1 MSYFGE
7 ARKWLEDRRENNVA
21 YVQRAD
27 VAGFVPTIIVKEFL
41 RYTMPALQAAS
52 RVTRADRFAGAA
64 NFGDTIQVPTHL
76 TRLGTTQLL
85 TGIDSQ
91 GAEADPVSVTFTAP
105 TTGNVQLLI
114 SQWWYSAFQL
124 GVYATHLANQDL
136 GNILEQSA
144 RDSLAVKIDSTLT
157 DEFDTFTTVVGTD
170 NVPLTDGDV
179 REANEDLDTVD
190 VPEEDRSL
198 FISAKEKNTF
208 LGIEKYN
215 SSLFVG
221 SITPTI
227 RGQLGNSLYGT
238 PVLVTNNLKAGSS
251 GKIMAMMHRSAMAMA
266 MRQDVEPFMMRN
278 PNTLA
283 DEVAFYA
290 IWGKKVLRD
299 NHGIEIDSR

>member
-1 MSYFGE
+1 M
-7 ARKWLEDRRENNVA
+7 A
-21 YVQRAD
+21 YVQRTD
-27 VAGFVPTIIVKEFL
+27 VAGFVPAIIVKEYL
-41 RYTMPALQAAS
+41 RYTMPNLQAMN

-85 TGIDSQ
+85 TGIDGQ
-91 GAEADPVSVTFTAP
+91 GGEADPVAVTFTSP

-124 GVYATHLANQDL
+124 GTYAANLANQDL

-144 RDSLAVKIDSTLT
+144 RDSLAVKMDSTIT

-179 REANEDLDTVD
+179 RQSNEGLDNAD
-190 VPEEDRSL
+190 VPEDDRSL
-198 FISAKEKNTF
+198 FISGKEKNTF
-208 LGIEKYN
+208 LGIEKYV

-221 SITPTI
+221 ASQPVV
-227 RGQLGNSLYGT
+227 RGQLGNSLYGM
-238 PVLVTNNLKAGSS
+238 PVIVTNNLKAGAA
-251 GKIMAMMHRSAMAMA
+251 GKKMGMFHRSAIAA
-266 MRQDVEPFMMRN
+266 AIRQDVEPFMLRN
-278 PNTLA
+278 PNSLA

-299 NHGIEIDSR
+299 NHGAEIDSR